1 MRRYKYIMGLV
12 GLLCLTSLAFQAE
25 GQQRKP
31 SKVTILHSDVY
42 KPDTRRNIN
51 RMQGNVRLRH
61 ENLLMWCDSLVQY
74 SDSNHVEAFGH
85 VRAVQN
91 DTIVMTGDYMF
102 YDGNTRLVQL
112 RRNVTLKDPTMTLTT
127 DHLDYD
133 GLFEIGYYFNWGN
146 LRDSLNDLD
155 SKRGTYFTKTKMAFF
170 RDSVKVVSPDYIIYS
185 DTLKYN
191 SETKFVSIL
200 GPTNIYG
207 RAGVNNTL
215 YSEDGWYD
223 TNNGHAELYK
233 NNVIT
238 HETYVGVADTMVMD
252 SVRKEAQLYRNI
264 TLVDSVNNTIV
275 KGHYGWMN
283 QLTNEAFVTD
293 SALLVMV
300 GRGDSLFLH
309 SDTLFMN
316 QDSAQN
322 NILRAYHRVRF
333 YSRNIQGACDSMV
346 YNTTDSLVSL
356 YIDPVAWAGGY
367 QITAERMS
375 LLTGRNS
382 VKEFYLE
389 TKAMMIGQRDT
400 VRRDSGWMFDQIKGR
415 NMTGYFRDNEL
426 YQVYVDGSGETVYY
440 PDDQGLIIGA
450 NMATASNIR
459 ISISQRRV
467 TDITFINKPEG
478 DMTPLFMAYP
488 DDFKLKDFR
497 WLKYRQP
504 KDKHDIF
511 NYPEAPASAAP
522 VRRTALP
529 PE

>member
-1 MRRYKYIMGLV
+1 MRGKRHIIGLV
-12 GLLCLTSLAFQAE
+12 GLLCLTCFAIRTE
-25 GQQRKP
+25 GQQRKT
-31 SKVTILHSDVY
+31 SKVDILHSDNFEM
-42 KPDTRRNIN
+42 DTRRNVTKFI
-51 RMQGNVRLRH
+51 GSVRLRH
-61 ENLLMWCDSLVQY
+61 ENMLMWCDSLYQY
-74 SDSNHVEAFGH
+74 QDSNHMEAFGH

-91 DTIVMTGDYMF
+91 DTVEMRGDYMF
-102 YDGNTRLVQL
+102 YDGNTRFIQL

-127 DHLDYD
+127 NHLDYD

-155 SKRGTYFTKTKMAFF
+155 SKRGTYFTKTKLAFF
-170 RDSVKVVSPDYIIYS
+170 KDSVKVVSPDYIIYS

-207 RAGVNNTL
+207 RSGVNNTL

-238 HETYVGVADTMVMD
+238 HETYRGVADTMVMD
-252 SVRKEAQLYRNI
+252 SVRKEARLYRNI

-300 GRGDSLFLH
+300 GQGDSLFLH
-309 SDTLFMN
+309 SDTLFML
-316 QDSAQN
+316 QDSAKN
-322 NILRAYHRVRF
+322 NILLAYHRVRF
-333 YSRNIQGACDSMV
+333 YSRDIQGACDSMV
-346 YNTTDSLVSL
+346 YNTPDSLISL
-356 YIDPVAWAGGY
+356 YLDPVAWASGY

-382 VKEFYLE
+382 VKEFYLD

-415 NMTGYFRDNEL
+415 NMTGYFADNEL
-426 YQVYVDGSGETVYY
+426 YQVYVDGSGETIYY
-440 PDDQGLIIGA
+440 PDDQGVIIGA
-450 NMATASNIR
+450 NKATGSNIR
-459 ISISQRRV
+459 IKRKERKV
-467 TDITFINKPEG
+467 TDITLINKPEG
-478 DMTPLFMAYP
+478 NMTPLFMVFP
-488 DDFKLKDFR
+488 SDVKLKDFR

-504 KDKHDIF
+504 KNKDDIF
-511 NYPEAPASAAP
+511 NYPEPPAEAEP